1 MSNWIRTAFF
11 RTFKPKSAAAPFFV
25 SMIFWGV
32 GMGCFASALNNYLVD
47 IHGINQFQ
55 RGLLE
60 FFRELPGLLLVVVLA
75 LLHRMSDWRIFR
87 LGTIIAMAG
96 AIALCVPSNLVVAT
110 IMIMIW
116 STGEH
121 LTMPVRHAITMQVAR
136 EDRLGSALGL
146 ISSAMHAGLVAG
158 NLIVAALFMLGL
170 RFLGESHRASLYN
183 IVWIIIFCLVAIALA
198 CSFSRY
204 APHIPSQRPRLLFKR
219 KFNLFYGLELF
230 YGARKQVFFTFG
242 PFVLIKLYG
251 VKTGEMA
258 LLMGASA
265 VINMVASPL
274 VGRLTDKVGYR
285 AVMFYDTII
294 LFFVCLLYGYAGDW
308 FSYQTAFWVVRAN
321 FLLDALISTTS
332 MATNIYVRDIA
343 SNHDEMTSTLST
355 GISINHLISIIVAP
369 LGGWVWLNW
378 GVGTL
383 FSLSAAMAI
392 ANSICAMQ
400 IPLRRPQSLD
410 DAAPAA

>member
-1 MSNWIRTAFF
+1 MTNWIRAAFF

-47 IHGINQFQ
+47 IHGINQLQ

-60 FFRELPGLLLVVVLA
+60 FFRELPGLLLVVALA

-87 LGTIIAMAG
+87 LGTIIAMVG
-96 AIALCVPSNLVVAT
+96 AIALCVPSNLFMATVV
-110 IMIMIW
+110 IMIW

-121 LTMPVRHAITMQVAR
+121 LTMPVRQAITMQVAQ
-136 EDRLGSALGL
+136 DGRLGSALGM

-158 NLIVAALFMLGL
+158 NLIVAALFMVGL
-170 RFLGESHRASLYN
+170 RLLSDAGRATLYN
-183 IVWIIIFCLVAIALA
+183 IVWVVIFCLVAIALA

-204 APHIPSQRPRLLFKR
+204 APHVPSRRPRLLFRR
-219 KFNLFYGLELF
+219 KFSLFYGLELF

-242 PFVLIKLYG
+242 PFVLIKMYG
-251 VKTGEMA
+251 VHTSEMA
-258 LLMGASA
+258 LLMGVSA

-274 VGRLTDKVGYR
+274 VGKLTDKVGYR
-285 AVMFYDTII
+285 AVMFYDTVI

-308 FSYQTAFWVVRAN
+308 FSYRTAFWVVRVN

-343 SNHDEMTSTLST
+343 ASHDEMTSTLST
-355 GISINHLISIIVAP
+355 GISINHFISIMAAP
-369 LGGWVWLNW
+369 LGGWIWLNW

-383 FSLSAAMAI
+383 FAFSAAMAI
-392 ANSICAMQ
+392 ANSVCAML
-400 IPLRRPQSLD
+400 IPLRRQPLEN
-410 DAAPAA
+410 AAPAV